1 MLWQTPQDWD
11 GIGQPLDRW
20 IKDSASHLAQAIVA
34 SVSVVDF
41 EAAIIDAA
49 CPPEVRTRLVQETTR
64 QVALLDQQGL
74 SPFTIVAGSIGS
86 DARAIGGASLP
97 LLANFAVDREIFL
110 RNAG

>member
-1 MLWQTPQDWD
+1 LWTAPENWD
-11 GIGQPLDRW
+11 EIGQPLDIW

-34 SVSVVDF
+34 SVSVIDF

-49 CPPEVRTRLVQETTR
+49 CPRDVRARLVQETSK

-74 SPFTIVAGSIGS
+74 SPFAIIEGTIGS

-97 LLANFAVDREIFL
+97 LLGNFAVDREIFL
-110 RNAG
+110 RNAE